1 MSNIEIAQKPYMQL
15 VMEIGSKFGG
25 PGDALIQY
33 DPHKVKPSYDY
44 IKGNVEDLF

>member
-1 MSNIEIAQKPYMQL
+1 MQAIK
-15 VMEIGSKFGG
+15 EIGAKLIV
-25 PGDALIQY
+25 PVDALIQY